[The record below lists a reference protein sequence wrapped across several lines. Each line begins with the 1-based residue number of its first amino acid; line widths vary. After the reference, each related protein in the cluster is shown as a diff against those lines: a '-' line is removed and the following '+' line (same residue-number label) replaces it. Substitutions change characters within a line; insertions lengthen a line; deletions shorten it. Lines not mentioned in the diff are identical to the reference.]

1 MAPKAK
7 AKRDYRPRATR
18 VHGAPAALTRRV
30 EQLGAAM
37 RARPGSL
44 RICPVCAYPRYVP
57 DDATCIYGCAMPRV
71 RLPSGS
77 WYTCSYK
84 TTSEAW
90 CRMPLSSAAYESA
103 CKAVVNDIIRDT
115 EARCDE
121 GTLQNEQYW
130 EHVRSEMAARTAAA
144 VAAATPQPPDPVPA
158 AP

>member
-1 MAPKAK
+1 MAPKAKAK

-44 RICPVCAYPRYVP
+44 RICPVCTYPRYLP
-57 DDATCIYGCAMPRV
+57 DDATCIYACAMPRV

-84 TTSEAW
+84 TTLEAW
-90 CRMPLSSAAYESA
+90 CRMPLSSAEYEEAY
-103 CKAVVNDIIRDT
+103 KAVVNDIICDT
-115 EARCDE
+115 EARCNE
-121 GTLQNEQYW
+121 GTLEYQHYW
-130 EHVRSEMAARTAAA
+130 PEVRRQMAAHYGE
-144 VAAATPQPPDPVPA
+144 VPA